1 MHFIKIDL
9 SKRNK
14 MNKIR
19 TTILLVL
26 LAIIPLKSMA
36 WGINGHRIIAHLAT
50 DMLSCSAKH
59 KIHRVLNRQN
69 PAMVANWADFIRADS
84 TINEFSDWHYTNL
97 NSGLSQE
104 AFDVAVMGTSD
115 GQGVYQVIRLT
126 EELKR
131 DPKNETKLRLL
142 IHIVG
147 DVFQPMHLGR
157 ATDRG
162 GNDVEIKWYGRKTNL
177 HALWDNPLISSQA
190 LSYTEYAEFI
200 KRLYPMKKS
209 KYSPELVRNNAWQT
223 YQFTEHIYATVSEIS
238 DESRYIYNN
247 RQIWENRLAASA
259 CLLATILDYIY

>member
-1 MHFIKIDL
+1 M
-9 SKRNK
+9 KRFR
-14 MNKIR
+14 IA
-19 TTILLVL
+19 ILLGL
-26 LAIIPLKSMA
+26 LVVIPLESMA
-36 WGINGHRIIAHLAT
+36 WGMNGHRIIAHLAT
-50 DMLSCSAKH
+50 DMLSCSAKR
-59 KIHRVLNRQN
+59 KISKVLNRQN

-97 NSGLSQE
+97 NSGLSRE
-104 AFDVAVMGTSD
+104 AFDVEIMSASE
-115 GQGVYQVIRLT
+115 GQAVYQIIRLT
-126 EELKR
+126 EQLKK
-131 DPKNETKLRLL
+131 DPNDKQKLKLL

-238 DESRYIYNN
+238 DESRYIYDKKH
-247 RQIWENRLAASA
+247 IWENRLAASA